1 MRISP
6 FFKLQIFIHSFS
18 YFCKVGSHSLLLQEN
33 CLNIIMGQPKLLIY
47 YLATFFLQMYSQN
60 DLSNSKMHNY
70 PMSIALVNIN
80 GRMQNIDKLLGISQ
94 NCVKVNPTL
103 ELPCRYHSNWRR
115 GVKLYQV
122 EKSFVYNF
130 YE

>member
-1 MRISP
+1 
-6 FFKLQIFIHSFS
+6 
-18 YFCKVGSHSLLLQEN
+18 
-33 CLNIIMGQPKLLIY
+33 MGQPKLLIY

-103 ELPCRYHSNWRR
+103 ELPCRYHSNW
-115 GVKLYQV
+115 
-122 EKSFVYNF
+122 
-130 YE
+130 